1 MTEPEQENR
10 RGPGADPQAGQETA
24 GKWTVMG
31 LVGLG
36 VFMATLDASIVNI
49 SLPKISQSFHAPL
62 NGLVEWVIIAY
73 LIVIGSLLLIL
84 GRISD
89 LVGQKFLWAA
99 GLTVFT
105 LSSILCGLA
114 PSLMSLVS
122 FRALQGVGGGMLMAI
137 SPAMITR
144 AFPGSERG
152 RAMGILGL
160 IVAAGTSAGPTV
172 GGIITQ
178 AFSWRWIFYINVPL
192 GIVGVIATLR
202 LLTARL
208 VIRWEEQSFDPL
220 GALLLAV
227 GLCCLMLGLSFGQ
240 DLGWHSPVIYGLLA
254 GAVAVAITFVMVEFH
269 VAEPIVDFKLFRNR
283 LFAAALFSSFLCFLS
298 LFAVMFL
305 MPFYLEDL
313 LGLSAE
319 EAGFLMTAVPLSIM
333 VVAPV
338 SGWLSDRFGS
348 QILSSLGLAISCAG
362 LWFLSR
368 LTAQASNMDIIWRL
382 VVTGLGQG
390 IFQPPNNN
398 AIMGAVP
405 KHRVGIAS
413 GFLATVRVLGQASS
427 VALSGAVFAMFGG
440 TQAGMA
446 LLKHAG
452 AHAGHVEATFVQAFG
467 MAMLTCMA
475 VASLGVLTSLMRG
488 QSH

>member
-1 MTEPEQENR
+1 
-10 RGPGADPQAGQETA
+10 
-24 GKWTVMG
+24 
-31 LVGLG
+31 
-36 VFMATLDASIVNI
+36 
-49 SLPKISQSFHAPL
+49 
-62 NGLVEWVIIAY
+62 
-73 LIVIGSLLLIL
+73 
-84 GRISD
+84 
-89 LVGQKFLWAA
+89 
-99 GLTVFT
+99 
-105 LSSILCGLA
+105 
-114 PSLMSLVS
+114 
-122 FRALQGVGGGMLMAI
+122 
-137 SPAMITR
+137 
-144 AFPGSERG
+144 
-152 RAMGILGL
+152 
-160 IVAAGTSAGPTV
+160 
-172 GGIITQ
+172 
-178 AFSWRWIFYINVPL
+178 
-192 GIVGVIATLR
+192 
-202 LLTARL
+202 
-208 VIRWEEQSFDPL
+208 
-220 GALLLAV
+220 
-227 GLCCLMLGLSFGQ
+227 
-240 DLGWHSPVIYGLLA
+240 
-254 GAVAVAITFVMVEFH
+254 
-269 VAEPIVDFKLFRNR
+269 
-283 LFAAALFSSFLCFLS
+283 
-298 LFAVMFL
+298 
-305 MPFYLEDL
+305 
-313 LGLSAE
+313 
-319 EAGFLMTAVPLSIM
+319 MTAVPLSIM

-405 KHRVGIAS
+405 AHRVGIAA

-475 VASLGVLTSLMRG
+475 VASLGVLTSLIRG